1 MYFSSI
7 LHCRLTPTIEQIPKI
22 QFHTEAFGLFR
33 QYAFYANGRTP
44 QTKFIAFSANERCAM
59 PLPPKFFPAPQCTLQ
74 NRIICLSKN
83 LSKAFPY
90 SQNLKSVKFFDNF
103 FR

>member
-1 MYFSSI
+1 MSFSTVLNVVLQFKQISK
-7 LHCRLTPTIEQIPKI
+7 LHFQ
-22 QFHTEAFGLFR
+22 TEAFVRFR
-33 QYAFYANGRTP
+33 QYAFYVNGRTP

-59 PLPPKFFPAPQCTLQ
+59 PLPPKFFPAPKCTLQ

>member
-1 MYFSSI
+1 MHFSTVLNVVLQFKQISK
-7 LHCRLTPTIEQIPKI
+7 LHFQA
-22 QFHTEAFGLFR
+22 EAFVRFR
-33 QYAFYANGRTP
+33 QYTFYANGRTP

-59 PLPPKFFPAPQCTLQ
+59 PLPPKFFPAHKCTLQ